1 MGNYVRVGSIGEFK
15 DGTMK
20 KVTAEGKDI
29 LVVRVDGSYYAVS
42 NKCAHMGGNLSAGKL
57 EGSIVTCPRH
67 GSQFD
72 VKTGENK
79 RWMKGSGIAAAIG
92 KTLKP
97 PRSLPVYK
105 VKVEGNDISVEV

>member
-1 MGNYVRVGSIGEFK
+1 MGNYVKVGSVSEFK
-15 DGTMK
+15 DDGMK
-20 KVTAEGKDI
+20 KVSVEGKDI
-29 LVVRVDGSYYAVS
+29 LLARVGGNYYAVG

-92 KTLKP
+92 KTLKSP
-97 PRSLPVYK
+97 QSLPVYK
-105 VKVEGNDISVEV
+105 VKVEGDAISVEV